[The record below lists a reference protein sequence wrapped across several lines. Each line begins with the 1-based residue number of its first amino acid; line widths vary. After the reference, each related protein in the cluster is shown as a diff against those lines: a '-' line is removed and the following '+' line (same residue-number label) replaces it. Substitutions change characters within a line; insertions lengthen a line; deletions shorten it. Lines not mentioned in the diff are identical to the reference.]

1 MANRPTLSAMRTSSR
16 KPPAKPGARMAGRS
30 RTWILAAVAGPIA
43 LVAAAGA
50 PAPSSAQELPD
61 SLQEVVRERLE
72 LLTRAL
78 GDSTGLLP
86 DSLLPDQGIGEMT
99 EMVEDSTLM
108 ELLGLAGYNLVRY
121 RSDDAVFE
129 TGSKILTLLSS
140 SEGGTV
146 MNREGM
152 ELSGDTLVFD
162 DNTGRLVSF
171 GSQATFTPDEGN
183 PVLTRQIIF
192 DLNERRG
199 TALDAQ
205 TSAQVSAGNWNVR
218 GDCPWVDGD
227 VSYCHRMMFTSCDE
241 EEPHY
246 HFQAGQMKMYPGGT
260 MVARNVVLYF
270 ADVGVFWLPFIA
282 QSTATERRSGL
293 LPLQFSVNDIVRTS
307 GGYARR
313 ISNIGYY
320 WAINDYAD
328 AQVALDWWSGNYT
341 GINGVLRY
349 EWMRQFLNGGVNFRQ
364 FWRVE
369 GGSELAINTQHRWQM
384 SERTDL
390 SASFAYASSSD
401 FVRRNSFDPREITQ
415 SIDSEGGF
423 QRRFDWGRLSVN
435 ADRRQFLSD
444 DRVEMTFPRA
454 SLSLSTITLFS
465 APPNRSRF
473 YNNMTWSAS
482 GSLARSLRD
491 LPAQNPDSAFNF
503 RSADTEAW
511 RGNLSTSLS
520 LGALSVSQSV
530 ALNRNTTR
538 DLPLDFFEPDTAVG
552 VGVGSV
558 GDLNRPSFFPGAAQ
572 DAMDFTAE
580 ELTWSTGVNYQVTL
594 VGSTSLTPNLAIS
607 GRSIRSDTATVGGGG
622 FIAAPRRLSFGAS
635 LKADLYGFYNG
646 DRFRHKW
653 SPTFDYAYSPETN
666 PSELQRATFGDRAI
680 QPRNE
685 IRFGMTQT
693 FERKVGDPDADSASA
708 EAAES
713 RERGRSEGPRRLPR
727 AQKVTVLAV
736 RTSALTY
743 DFVQAGEQGHFT
755 RGFADNLRVSNQI
768 SSDYMR
774 GLSFSVEHDIFDDAG
789 AGGEGG
795 ARGFAPFMSSANLS
809 FSVSNES
816 TVFRWLRRLTGREED
831 TTSTAVSTTAEDEE
845 EREEEA
851 VDPTGLETEDLGTS
865 SVLPR
870 SDDRRDTR
878 RSSRSNRRGGVGEWS
893 ASFNYSLA
901 RNRGVDMAGNQ
912 MVQANV
918 RFKPTELWSVDW
930 RTSYDVV
937 AGAFNDHVV
946 RLTRQ
951 MHRWEAEFAFQ
962 QTATGNW
969 TFLFEVALTDNRDL
983 HFDYEQR
990 TGGDQGRQR
999 QRGGRF

>member
-1 MANRPTLSAMRTSSR
+1 MRPADLLRV
-16 KPPAKPGARMAGRS
+16 PILPA
-30 RTWILAAVAGPIA
+30 AA
-43 LVAAAGA
+43 AAFATVAGA

-61 SLQEVVRERLE
+61 SLREVVEKRLE
-72 LLTRAL
+72 SLTRAL
-78 GDSTGLLP
+78 GDSSGLLP
-86 DSLLPDQGIGEMT
+86 DSLLPDQGLGQET
-99 EMVEDSTLM
+99 EMVGDSTLM
-108 ELLGLAGYNLVRY
+108 ELLALAGYDLVQY

-129 TGSKILTLLSS
+129 TASKVLTLSS
-140 SEGGTV
+140 SGEGGTV
-146 MNREGM
+146 MNRDGM
-152 ELSGDTLVFD
+152 ELSGDTLIFD

-171 GSQATFTPDEGN
+171 GQQATFTPEEGN

-205 TSAQVSAGNWNVR
+205 TQASVRSGSWNVR

-227 VSYCHRMMFTSCDE
+227 VSYCHRLMFTSCDE

-260 MVARNVVLYF
+260 MVARNVLLYF
-270 ADVGVFWLPFIA
+270 GDVGVFWLPFIA

-328 AQVALDWWSGNYT
+328 AEVALDWWSGNYT
-341 GINGVLRY
+341 GIDGALNY
-349 EWMRQFLNGGVNFRQ
+349 SWARQFLEGGLHFRQ

-369 GGSELAINTQHRWQM
+369 GGSELAVNTQHRWEL
-384 SERTDL
+384 SERTRMN
-390 SASFAYASSSD
+390 ASFAYASSSD
-401 FVRRNSFDPREITQ
+401 FVRRNSLDPREVTQ

-423 QRRFDWGRLSVN
+423 SRRFDWGTLSVN
-435 ADRRQFLSD
+435 GDRRQFLSD
-444 DRVEMTFPRA
+444 DRVEATFPRVN
-454 SLSLSTITLFS
+454 LSLSTITLFS
-465 APPNRSRF
+465 APPNRARF

-482 GSLARSLRD
+482 GSLARSFRD
-491 LPAQNPDSAFNF
+491 LPEQNPDSAFDF
-503 RSADTEAW
+503 RSADTKAW
-511 RGNLSTSLS
+511 RGQLSTSLS
-520 LGALSVSQSV
+520 LGALSIAQSV
-530 ALNRNTTR
+530 KLDRNTASG
-538 DLPLDFFEPDTAVG
+538 LPLDFFEPDTAAG

-558 GDLNRPSFFPGAAQ
+558 GDLNRPSFFPRLAQ

-594 VGSTSLTPNLAIS
+594 VGSTSLTPNLSIG
-607 GRSIRSDTATVGGGG
+607 GRSIRSDTTTAGGGG

-635 LKADLYGFYNG
+635 LKADLYGFYVG

-666 PSELQRATFGDRAI
+666 PTELQKATFGDRAI

-685 IRFGMTQT
+685 IRFGMNNT
-693 FERKVGDPDADSASA
+693 FEMKVEDPAADSAAEQSA
-708 EAAES
+708 EAQP
-713 RERGRSEGPRRLPR
+713 RDRSEGPRRLPR
-727 AQKVTVLAV
+727 AQTVTVLAV

-743 DFVQAGEQGHFT
+743 DFVQADEQGHFT
-755 RGFADNLRVSNQI
+755 RGFADNLRIANQI

-774 GLSFSVEHDIFDDAG
+774 GLSFSLEHDVFDDAG
-789 AGGEGG
+789 TGG
-795 ARGFAPFMSSANLS
+795 ARGFAPFVSSANLS
-809 FSVSNES
+809 FSVSNQS
-816 TVFRWLRRLTGREED
+816 TVFRWLRRLTGGEEEVEDTASASRSSQVEED
-831 TTSTAVSTTAEDEE
+831 GESL
-845 EREEEA
+845 
-851 VDPTGLETEDLGTS
+851 DPTGLETEDMGES
-865 SVLPR
+865 SVVPR
-870 SDDRRDTR
+870 SRDRRATR
-878 RSSRSNRRGGVGEWS
+878 GSSQRGGVGEWS
-893 ASFNYSLA
+893 ASFNYSVA
-901 RNRGVDMAGNQ
+901 RSRGAEMAGNQ

-918 RFKPTELWSVDW
+918 RFRPTELWSVDW

-969 TFLFEVALTDNRDL
+969 TFLFEVALTDNPDL

-990 TGGDQGRQR
+990 TAGDRGGQR
-999 QRGGRF
+999 QRGGRR

>member
-1 MANRPTLSAMRTSSR
+1 MASR
-16 KPPAKPGARMAGRS
+16 LRVRVLPAVAGL
-30 RTWILAAVAGPIA
+30 IALAAVAGTH
-43 LVAAAGA
+43 A
-50 PAPSSAQELPD
+50 PLSAQELPD
-61 SLQEVVRERLE
+61 SLRDVVRERLE
-72 LLTRAL
+72 RLTRAL
-78 GDSTGLLP
+78 GDSTGLVP
-86 DSLLPDQGIGEMT
+86 DSLPPDSLMGEMAET
-99 EMVEDSTLM
+99 ESDSTLM
-108 ELLGLAGYNLVRY
+108 RLLSLAGYNLIHY
-121 RSDDAVFE
+121 RSDNATFE
-129 TGSKILTLLSS
+129 TDSKVLTLESTS
-140 SEGGTV
+140 GSQTV
-146 MNREGM
+146 MNRDGM
-152 ELSGDTLVFD
+152 ELAADSALVFD
-162 DNTGRLVSF
+162 DNTGRLVSL
-171 GSQATFTPDEGN
+171 GGEATFTPEDGE
-183 PVLTRQIIF
+183 PVLTRQIIY
-192 DLNERRG
+192 DLNEQRG

-205 TSAQVSAGNWNVR
+205 TQTSVHAGTWLVR

-246 HFQAGQMKMYPGGT
+246 HFQAGEIKMYPGGT
-260 MVARNVVLYF
+260 MVARNVTLYF

-341 GINGVLRY
+341 GVNGGLRY
-349 EWMRQFLNGGVNFRQ
+349 DWKRQFLNGGVRFTQ

-369 GGSELAINTQHRWQM
+369 GGSELAINTDHRWRV
-384 SERTDL
+384 SERTDVR
-390 SASFAYASSSD
+390 ASFAYASSSD
-401 FVRRNSFDPREITQ
+401 FVRRNSFDPREVTQ

-423 QRRFDWGRLSVN
+423 SRRFDWGNLSVN
-435 ADRRQFLSD
+435 ANRRQFLSD
-444 DRVEMTFPRA
+444 DRVESTFPQV
-454 SLSLSTITLFS
+454 SLSLKPISLFY
-465 APPNRSRF
+465 APPNRARF
-473 YNNMTWSAS
+473 YNNMTWSARGNLS
-482 GSLARSLRD
+482 RAFRD
-491 LPAQNPDSAFNF
+491 LPAQNPDSAFDF

-511 RGNLSTSLS
+511 RGSFSTGLS
-520 LGALSVSQSV
+520 LGAFSVAQSV
-530 ALNRNTTR
+530 NLNRNTTR
-538 DLPLDFFEPDTAVG
+538 DLPFGFFEPDTTAG

-558 GDLNRPSFFPGAAQ
+558 GDLNRPSFFPRVA
-572 DAMDFTAE
+572 DPMDFTAE

-594 VGSTSLTPNLAIS
+594 VGSTSLTPNLSIS
-607 GRSIRSDTATVGGGG
+607 GRSIRSDTATVAGGG
-622 FIAAPRRLSFGAS
+622 FIGAPRRLSFGAS
-635 LKADLYGFYNG
+635 LKADLFGFYYG

-666 PSELQRATFGDRAI
+666 PTELQKATFGDRAI

-685 IRFGMTQT
+685 IRFGMNNT
-693 FERKVGDPDADSASA
+693 FEMKKENPAADSAA
-708 EAAES
+708 GQAAES
-713 RERGRSEGPRRLPR
+713 QPRDRSEGPRRLPR
-727 AQKVTVLAV
+727 AETVMVLAV

-743 DFVQAGEQGHFT
+743 DFVQADEQGHFT
-755 RGFADNLRVSNQI
+755 RGFADNLRISNQI

-774 GLSFSVEHDIFDDAG
+774 GLTFSMEHDIFDDGAAG
-789 AGGEGG
+789 AGG
-795 ARGFAPFMSSANLS
+795 ARGFAPFLSSANLS

-816 TVFRWLRRLTGREED
+816 TVFRWLRRLTGGAEEGDATTASTQAAQEED
-831 TTSTAVSTTAEDEE
+831 DEE
-845 EREEEA
+845 TL
-851 VDPTGLETEDLGTS
+851 DPTGLETEDMGAS

-870 SDDRRDTR
+870 SDQRRSER
-878 RSSRSNRRGGVGEWS
+878 RSSQRGGGVGTWS
-893 ASFNYSLA
+893 ASLSYSLA
-901 RNRGVDMAGNQ
+901 RNRGVEMAGNQ
-912 MVQANV
+912 MIQGNL
-918 RFKPTELWSVDW
+918 RFQPTELWSVDW

-990 TGGDQGRQR
+990 TGGDQGRR
-999 QRGGRF
+999 RPGARR

>member
-1 MANRPTLSAMRTSSR
+1 MTSRPIASR
-16 KPPAKPGARMAGRS
+16 KPPSLPCRTTGSGASMADRL
-30 RTWILAAVAGPIA
+30 RLRAFPAAVVLIA
-43 LVAAAGA
+43 LAPVAGA
-50 PAPSSAQELPD
+50 HAPLSAQELPD
-61 SLQEVVRERLE
+61 SLQEVVKKRLE

-86 DSLLPDQGIGEMT
+86 DSLRPEQGMDEMT
-99 EMVEDSTLM
+99 EMVDDSTLM
-108 ELLGLAGYNLVRY
+108 QLLNLTGYNLIRY
-121 RSDDAVFE
+121 QSDDAVFE
-129 TGSKILTLLSS
+129 TESKVLTLLSA

-146 MNREGM
+146 MNRDGM
-152 ELSGDTLVFD
+152 ELSGDTLIFD

-171 GSQATFTPDEGN
+171 GRQATFTPEDGN

-205 TSAQVSAGNWNVR
+205 TQTEVRAGSWNVR

-227 VSYCHRMMFTSCDE
+227 VSYCHRMMFTSCE
-241 EEPHY
+241 EDEPHY
-246 HFQAGQMKMYPGGT
+246 HFQAGEMKMYPGGT
-260 MVARNVVLYF
+260 MVARNVTLYF

-328 AQVALDWWSGNYT
+328 AQLALDWWSGNYT
-341 GINGVLRY
+341 GINGALRY
-349 EWMRQFLNGGVNFRQ
+349 TWLRQFLNGGVNLRQ

-369 GGSELAINTQHRWQM
+369 GGSELAINTNHSWRL
-384 SERTDL
+384 SERTNMR
-390 SASFAYASSSD
+390 ASFAYASSSD
-401 FVRRNSFDPREITQ
+401 FVRRNSFDPREVTQ

-423 QRRFDWGRLSVN
+423 ERRFDWGKLSVN

-444 DRVEMTFPRA
+444 DRVESTFPRVN
-454 SLSLSTITLFS
+454 LSLSTITLFS
-465 APPNRSRF
+465 APANRARF

-482 GSLARSLRD
+482 GSMARSFRD
-491 LPAQNPDSAFNF
+491 LPAQNADSAFNL

-511 RGNLSTSLS
+511 RGGLSTSLS

-530 ALNRNTTR
+530 NLNRNTTR

-558 GDLNRPSFFPGAAQ
+558 GDLNRPSFFPRLAQ

-594 VGSTSLTPNLAIS
+594 VGSTSLTPNLSIG
-607 GRSIRSDTATVGGGG
+607 GRSIRSDTATAGGGG

-635 LKADLYGFYNG
+635 LKADLFGFYYG

-666 PSELQRATFGDRAI
+666 PTELQRATFGDRAI

-685 IRFGMTQT
+685 IRLGMNNT
-693 FERKVGDPDADSASA
+693 FEMKMEEPAADSAA
-708 EAAES
+708 EQAAES
-713 RERGRSEGPRRLPR
+713 QPRDRSEGPRRLPR
-727 AQKVTVLAV
+727 ARTVNVLAV

-743 DFVQAGEQGHFT
+743 DFVQADELGHFT
-755 RGFADNLRVSNQI
+755 RGFADNLRIANQI

-774 GLSFSVEHDIFDDAG
+774 GLSLSMEHDIFDDAAGG
-789 AGGEGG
+789 AGGG
-795 ARGFAPFMSSANLS
+795 RGFAPFLSNANLS
-809 FSVSNES
+809 FSISNES
-816 TVFRWLRRLTGREED
+816 TAFRWLRRLTGGEEEED
-831 TTSTAVSTTAEDEE
+831 TATTTTRVAEEDEE
-845 EREEEA
+845 ES
-851 VDPTGLETEDLGTS
+851 VDPTGLETEDLGKS
-865 SVLPR
+865 SVVPR
-870 SDDRRDTR
+870 SNDRRTTR
-878 RSSRSNRRGGVGEWS
+878 RSNERGSVGQWS
-893 ASFNYSLA
+893 ASFSYSLA
-901 RNRGVDMAGNQ
+901 RNRGAEMAGNQ
-912 MVQANV
+912 MIQANV
-918 RFKPTELWSVDW
+918 RFQPTELWSVDW

-937 AGAFNDHVV
+937 SGAFNDHVV

-990 TGGDQGRQR
+990 TGGEQGRQR
-999 QRGGRF
+999 QRGGLR

>member
-1 MANRPTLSAMRTSSR
+1 MTIRPIASRIRPSLPIRTTGSGASMTDR
-16 KPPAKPGARMAGRS
+16 LRLRAFPAVVVLIA
-30 RTWILAAVAGPIA
+30 LAPVAGP
-43 LVAAAGA
+43 A
-50 PAPSSAQELPD
+50 PLSAQELPD
-61 SLQEVVRERLE
+61 SLQEVVKKRLE

-86 DSLLPDQGIGEMT
+86 DSLRPEQGMDEMT
-99 EMVEDSTLM
+99 EMVDDSTLM
-108 ELLGLAGYNLVRY
+108 QLLNLAGYNLIQY
-121 RSDDAVFE
+121 QSDDAVFE
-129 TGSKILTLLSS
+129 TESRVLTLLSA

-146 MNREGM
+146 MNRDGM
-152 ELSGDTLVFD
+152 ELSGDTLIFD

-171 GSQATFTPDEGN
+171 GRQATFTPEDGN

-205 TSAQVSAGNWNVR
+205 TQTEVRAGSWNVR

-246 HFQAGQMKMYPGGT
+246 HFQAGEMKMYPGGT
-260 MVARNVVLYF
+260 MVARNVTLYF
-270 ADVGVFWLPFIA
+270 ADVGGFWLPFIA

-341 GINGVLRY
+341 GINGALRY
-349 EWMRQFLNGGVNFRQ
+349 TWLRQFLNGSVNFRQ

-369 GGSELAINTQHRWQM
+369 GGSELAVNTDHRWEL
-384 SERTDL
+384 SERTRMQ
-390 SASFAYASSSD
+390 ASFAYASSSD
-401 FVRRNSFDPREITQ
+401 FVRRNSFDPREVTQ
-415 SIDSEGGF
+415 SIDSKGGF
-423 QRRFDWGRLSVN
+423 ERRFDWGNMSVN
-435 ADRRQFLSD
+435 ANRRQFLSD
-444 DRVEMTFPRA
+444 DRVESTFPQV
-454 SLSLSTITLFS
+454 SLSLKPITLLS
-465 APPNRSRF
+465 APPNRARL
-473 YNNMTWSAS
+473 YNNMTWSAR
-482 GSLARSLRD
+482 GSLSRSFRD
-491 LPAQNPDSAFNF
+491 LPAQNPDSAFAF

-511 RGNLSTSLS
+511 RGNFSTGLS
-520 LGALSVSQSV
+520 LGAFSISQSV
-530 ALNRNTTR
+530 NLNRNTTR
-538 DLPLDFFEPDTAVG
+538 DLPLDFFEPDTEVG

-558 GDLNRPSFFPGAAQ
+558 GDLNRPSFFPRLAE

-594 VGSTSLTPNLAIS
+594 VGSTSLTPNLSIG
-607 GRSIRSDTATVGGGG
+607 GRSIRSDTATAGGGG

-635 LKADLYGFYNG
+635 LKADLFGFFYG

-666 PSELQRATFGDRAI
+666 PTELQRATFGDRAI

-685 IRFGMTQT
+685 IRLGMNNT
-693 FERKVGDPDADSASA
+693 FEMKMEEPAADSAA
-708 EAAES
+708 EQAAES
-713 RERGRSEGPRRLPR
+713 QPRDRSEGPRRLPR
-727 AQKVTVLAV
+727 ARTVTVLAV

-743 DFVQAGEQGHFT
+743 DFVQADELGHFT
-755 RGFADNLRVSNQI
+755 RGFADNLRISNQI

-774 GLSFSVEHDIFDDAG
+774 GLSLSMEHDVFDDAAGG
-789 AGGEGG
+789 AGGS
-795 ARGFAPFMSSANLS
+795 RGFAPFLSSANLS
-809 FSVSNES
+809 FSISNES
-816 TVFRWLRRLTGREED
+816 TVFRWLRRLTGGEED
-831 TTSTAVSTTAEDEE
+831 GDTTTTTTRVAEEDEE
-845 EREEEA
+845 ES
-851 VDPTGLETEDLGTS
+851 VDPTGLETEDLGKS
-865 SVLPR
+865 SVVPR
-870 SDDRRDTR
+870 SDDRRTTR
-878 RSSRSNRRGGVGEWS
+878 RSNERGGVGQWS
-893 ASFNYSLA
+893 ASFSYSLA
-901 RNRGVDMAGNQ
+901 RNRGVEMAGNQ
-912 MVQANV
+912 MIQANV
-918 RFKPTELWSVDW
+918 RFQPTELWSVDW

-937 AGAFNDHVV
+937 SGAFNDHVV

-990 TGGDQGRQR
+990 TGGEQGRQR
-999 QRGGRF
+999 QRGGRR

>member
-1 MANRPTLSAMRTSSR
+1 
-16 KPPAKPGARMAGRS
+16 MAGRP
-30 RTWILAAVAGPIA
+30 RNRILRAVVGPIA
-43 LVAAAGA
+43 LAVLAGA
-50 PAPSSAQELPD
+50 HSPLSAQELPD
-61 SLQEVVRERLE
+61 SLREMVRERLE
-72 LLTRAL
+72 RLTRAL
-78 GDSTGLLP
+78 GDSTDLLP
-86 DSLLPDQGIGEMT
+86 DSLLRVPDEST
-99 EMVEDSTLM
+99 MVEDSTLM
-108 ELLGLAGYNLVRY
+108 QLLRLAGYKVIQY
-121 RSDDAVFE
+121 RSDNATFE
-129 TGSKILTLLSS
+129 TGSKVLTLEST
-140 SEGGTV
+140 GGTQTV
-146 MNREGM
+146 MNRDGM
-152 ELSGDTLVFD
+152 ELAADSALVFD
-162 DNTGRLVSF
+162 DNTGRLVSL
-171 GSQATFTPDEGN
+171 GGEATFTPEDGE

-192 DLNERRG
+192 DLNEQRG

-205 TSAQVSAGNWNVR
+205 TQTSVHAGTWNVR

-227 VSYCHRMMFTSCDE
+227 VSYCHRMMFTSCNE

-246 HFQAGQMKMYPGGT
+246 HFQAGEMKMYPGGT

-341 GINGVLRY
+341 GINGGLRY
-349 EWMRQFLNGGVNFRQ
+349 TWRRQFLNGSAQFRQ

-369 GGSELAINTQHRWQM
+369 GGSELAIDTQHRWEL
-384 SERTDL
+384 SERTRMN
-390 SASFAYASSSD
+390 ASFAYASSSD
-401 FVRRNSFDPREITQ
+401 FVRRNSFDPREVTQ
-415 SIDSEGGF
+415 SIDSKGGF
-423 QRRFDWGRLSVN
+423 ERRFDWGNLSVN
-435 ADRRQFLSD
+435 ANRRQFLSD
-444 DRVEMTFPRA
+444 DRVESTFPQVN
-454 SLSLSTITLFS
+454 LSLKPITLFS
-465 APPNRSRF
+465 APPNRARL
-473 YNNMTWSAS
+473 YNNMTWSAR
-482 GSLARSLRD
+482 GSLSRSFRD
-491 LPAQNPDSAFNF
+491 QPAQNPDSAFNF

-511 RGNLSTSLS
+511 RGNFSTGLS
-520 LGALSVSQSV
+520 LGAFSVSQSV
-530 ALNRNTTR
+530 NLNRNTTR

-558 GDLNRPSFFPGAAQ
+558 GDLNRPSFFPHVAE
-572 DAMDFTAE
+572 DPMDFTAE

-594 VGSTSLTPNLAIS
+594 VGSTSLTPNLSIS
-607 GRSIRSDTATVGGGG
+607 GRSIRSDTATAGGGG

-635 LKADLYGFYNG
+635 LKADLFGFYYG

-666 PSELQRATFGDRAI
+666 PTDLQKATFGDRAI

-685 IRFGMTQT
+685 IRFGMNNT
-693 FERKVGDPDADSASA
+693 FEMKMEEPAADSAA
-708 EAAES
+708 GDAAGS
-713 RERGRSEGPRRLPR
+713 QPRDRSEGPRRLPR
-727 AQKVTVLAV
+727 AQTVTVLAV

-743 DFVQAGEQGHFT
+743 DFVQADEQGHFT
-755 RGFADNLRVSNQI
+755 RGFADNLRISNQI
-768 SSDYMR
+768 GSDYMR
-774 GLSFSVEHDIFDDAG
+774 GLSLSMEHDIFDDG
-789 AGGEGG
+789 AGGGGG
-795 ARGFAPFMSSANLS
+795 ARGFAPFLSNANLS

-816 TVFRWLRRLTGREED
+816 TVFRWLRRITGGGAGDD
-831 TTSTAVSTTAEDEE
+831 TTTGSTQVAREEDEE
-845 EREEEA
+845 ETL
-851 VDPTGLETEDLGTS
+851 DPTGLETEDMGAS

-870 SDDRRDTR
+870 SDERRSER
-878 RSSRSNRRGGVGEWS
+878 RSSQRGGGVGTWS
-893 ASFNYSLA
+893 ASLSYSLA
-901 RNRGVDMAGNQ
+901 RNRVAEMAGNQ
-912 MVQANV
+912 MIQGNL
-918 RFKPTELWSVDW
+918 RFQPTELWSVDW

-937 AGAFNDHVV
+937 AGVFNDHVV

-990 TGGDQGRQR
+990 TGGQQGRQR
-999 QRGGRF
+999 PGARR

>member
-1 MANRPTLSAMRTSSR
+1 MASRLTASRIRPSLRRRT
-16 KPPAKPGARMAGRS
+16 AGCGARMADRL
-30 RTWILAAVAGPIA
+30 RLRVLPAVAGLIA
-43 LVAAAGA
+43 LVAVAGA
-50 PAPSSAQELPD
+50 HAPLSAQELPD
-61 SLQEVVRERLE
+61 SLQEVVKKRLE

-86 DSLLPDQGIGEMT
+86 DSLRPEAEMAEMA
-99 EMVEDSTLM
+99 EMVDDSTLM
-108 ELLGLAGYNLVRY
+108 QLLNLAGYNLIRY
-121 RSDDAVFE
+121 QSDDAVFE
-129 TGSKILTLLSS
+129 TESKVLTLLSS

-146 MNREGM
+146 MNRDGM
-152 ELSGDTLVFD
+152 ELSGDTLIFD

-171 GSQATFTPDEGN
+171 GRQATFTPEDGN

-205 TSAQVSAGNWNVR
+205 TSTEVRAGSWNVR

-227 VSYCHRMMFTSCDE
+227 VSYCHRMMFTSCEE

-246 HFQAGQMKMYPGGT
+246 HFQASEMKMYPGGT

-313 ISNIGYY
+313 IQNIGYY

-341 GINGVLRY
+341 GINGALRY
-349 EWMRQFLNGGVNFRQ
+349 TWLRQFLDGSVNFRQ

-369 GGSELAINTQHRWQM
+369 GGSELAVNTRHRWEL
-384 SERTDL
+384 SERTRMQ
-390 SASFAYASSSD
+390 ASFAYASSSD
-401 FVRRNSFDPREITQ
+401 FVRRNSFDPREVTQ

-423 QRRFDWGRLSVN
+423 QRRFDWGNLSVN

-454 SLSLSTITLFS
+454 SLSLKTITLFS
-465 APPNRSRF
+465 APPNRARF

-482 GSLARSLRD
+482 GSLSRSIRD
-491 LPAQNPDSAFNF
+491 LPAQNADSAFDF

-511 RGNLSTSLS
+511 RGGLSTSLS
-520 LGALSVSQSV
+520 LGALSISQSV
-530 ALNRNTTR
+530 KLNRNTTR
-538 DLPLDFFEPDTAVG
+538 DLPLDFFEPVTAVG
-552 VGVGSV
+552 AGVGSV
-558 GDLNRPSFFPGAAQ
+558 GDLNRPSFFPRVAE
-572 DAMDFTAE
+572 DAMDFATE

-594 VGSTSLTPNLAIS
+594 VGSTSLTPNLSIG
-607 GRSIRSDTATVGGGG
+607 GRSIRSDTATAGEGG

-635 LKADLYGFYNG
+635 LKADVYGFYYG

-666 PSELQRATFGDRAI
+666 PTELQRATFGDRAI

-685 IRFGMTQT
+685 IRFGLTQT
-693 FERKVGDPDADSASA
+693 FEMKVGDPAADSAAA
-708 EAAES
+708 EASES
-713 RERGRSEGPRRLPR
+713 TERDRSEGPRRLPR

-736 RTSALTY
+736 RTSALAY
-743 DFVQAGEQGHFT
+743 DFVQASELGHFT

-774 GLSFSVEHDIFDDAG
+774 GLSLSVEHDIFDDAG
-789 AGGEGG
+789 AGGAGG
-795 ARGFAPFMSSANLS
+795 SRGFAPFLSSANLS

-816 TVFRWLRRLTGREED
+816 TVFRWLRRLTGGEEAED
-831 TTSTAVSTTAEDEE
+831 TTTATTRVAEEDEE
-845 EREEEA
+845 ES
-851 VDPTGLETEDLGTS
+851 VDPTGLETEDLGKS
-865 SVLPR
+865 SVVPR
-870 SDDRRDTR
+870 SDDRRTTR
-878 RSSRSNRRGGVGEWS
+878 RSNQRGGVGQWS
-893 ASFNYSLA
+893 ASFSYSLA
-901 RNRGVDMAGNQ
+901 RNRGVEMAGNQ

-918 RFKPTELWSVDW
+918 RFQPTELWSVDW

-937 AGAFNDHVV
+937 SGAFNDHVV

-990 TGGDQGRQR
+990 TGGEQGRQR
-999 QRGGRF
+999 QRGGRR